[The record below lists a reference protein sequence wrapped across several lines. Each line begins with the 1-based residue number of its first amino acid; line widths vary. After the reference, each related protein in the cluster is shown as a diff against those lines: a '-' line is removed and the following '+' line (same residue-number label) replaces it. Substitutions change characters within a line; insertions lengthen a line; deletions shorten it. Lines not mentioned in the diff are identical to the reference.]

1 MKWFNATKGFGFIA
15 PNDESE
21 EVFVHQS
28 ALDMGGFRSLW
39 EVRAKRT
46 GAGIAFSIFQRFAID
61 GTNSTARWQ
70 GYKVEFEVDHNGGR
84 LRAKNVTGVGGVAL
98 VAPPRSFYRGS
109 GKHEPCPGKPKG
121 REKSET
127 RGL

>member
-1 MKWFNATKGFGFIA
+1 MRARRCSSIRARSIWGGSGVFGRCGR
-15 PNDESE
+15 NS
-21 EVFVHQS
+21 
-28 ALDMGGFRSLW
+28 
-39 EVRAKRT
+39 RAKRT

>member
-1 MKWFNATKGFGFIA
+1 
-15 PNDESE
+15 
-21 EVFVHQS
+21 
-28 ALDMGGFRSLW
+28 MGGFRSLW
-39 EVRAKRT
+39 EVR
-46 GAGIAFSIFQRFAID
+46 GAELAGETNRRIFD
-61 GTNSTARWQ
+61 LSE

-109 GKHEPCPGKPKG
+109 GKHEPCPGKPKR

>member
-1 MKWFNATKGFGFIA
+1 MGARRCSSIRARSIWGVQ
-15 PNDESE
+15 ES
-21 EVFVHQS
+21 
-28 ALDMGGFRSLW
+28 LGGAGAEL
-39 EVRAKRT
+39 AGKRT
-46 GAGIAFSIFQRFAID
+46 GAFSIFQRFATD
-61 GTNSTARWQ
+61 GTNSTARGQ

-109 GKHEPCPGKPKG
+109 GKHEPCPGKPKR